1 MIAPRRSTTRP
12 APRRMRLS
20 ASRAG
25 RAGLAYDAATMTVA
39 DRGSRW
45 VTRTVVGIVLATFF
59 SDVGHEMVTAV
70 LPLYLASIGL
80 GPAALGVME
89 GAADLAFSLS
99 KLAGGAVGHH
109 VWRKRPW
116 AAAGYLLTTVGTGMI
131 AFFRD
136 VGAIVVLRTVAW
148 FGRGFRSPLR
158 DFLLADEVG
167 PTHFGRA
174 YGFERSADMVG
185 AVVGPLVAAAL
196 VWSGLPF
203 DQIILWSI
211 VPSALSVGCV
221 IALTR
226 DRDTAPAMPEP
237 TPKGEPA
244 RLPRAFWWFVG
255 GVLLFGLGDFS
266 RTFLIF
272 LAAQAVGESHGTGG
286 LLSTAILLYAAHNLV
301 SALAAYPAGH
311 LGDARSKPKVL
322 VAGYGLGVITNGILA
337 IATGSLA
344 LLVVAILLSGVYIAV
359 EETLEKAVVAE
370 LLPREQRSLGLGIL
384 ASANALGDLGS
395 SLFVGILLAAGSPTL
410 AFWTLAVIGGL
421 GVVWMVALVARRVV

>member
-1 MIAPRRSTTRP
+1 
-12 APRRMRLS
+12 
-20 ASRAG
+20 
-25 RAGLAYDAATMTVA
+25 MTSN
-39 DRGSRW
+39 GGQRW
-45 VTRTVVGIVLATFF
+45 VSRTVIGIVLATFF

-70 LPLYLASIGL
+70 LPLYLASIGF

-99 KLAGGAVGHH
+99 KLAGGAVGHR
-109 VWRKRPW
+109 VDRKQPW
-116 AAAGYLLTTVGTGMI
+116 AAGGYLLTTVGTGLL
-131 AFFRD
+131 AFVR
-136 VGAIVVLRTVAW
+136 GIGPIVSLRTIAW

-174 YGFERSADMVG
+174 FGFERSADMIG

-196 VWSGLPF
+196 VWRGLPF
-203 DQIILWSI
+203 DEVILWSI
-211 VPSALSVGCV
+211 IPSALSVAAIV
-221 IALTR
+221 ALTR
-226 DRDTAPAMPEP
+226 DRPGRDTTAAPPPIAR
-237 TPKGEPA
+237 A
-244 RLPRAFWWFVG
+244 RLPRAFWWFAG

-272 LAAQAVGESHGTGG
+272 LAARSVGESHGAGG
-286 LLSTAILLYAAHNLV
+286 ALSMAVLLYAAHNLV

-322 VAGYGLGVITNGILA
+322 VAGYGLGVVTNTVLA
-337 IATGSLA
+337 LATDSLA

-395 SLFVGILLAAGSPTL
+395 SVFVGVLLAAGSQVVAFGTL
-410 AFWTLAVIGGL
+410 AIVGGL
-421 GVVWMVALVARRVV
+421 GVLWMAILVARRVL

>member
-1 MIAPRRSTTRP
+1 M
-12 APRRMRLS
+12 
-20 ASRAG
+20 ASNG
-25 RAGLAYDAATMTVA
+25 
-39 DRGSRW
+39 GSRW
-45 VTRTVVGIVLATFF
+45 MTRAVIGIVLATFF

-70 LPLYLASIGL
+70 LPLYLASVGL
-80 GPAALGVME
+80 GPAALGAME

-99 KLAGGAVGHH
+99 KLAGGAVGHR
-109 VWRKRPW
+109 VQRKRPW
-116 AAAGYLLTTVGTGMI
+116 AAGGYLLTTVGTGLLALVRGIMPI
-131 AFFRD
+131 MS
-136 VGAIVVLRTVAW
+136 LRTVAW

-174 YGFERSADMVG
+174 YGFERSADMIG

-196 VWSGLPF
+196 VWRGLPF

-211 VPSALSVGCV
+211 IPSALSVGAM
-221 IALTR
+221 IALAR
-226 DRDTAPAMPEP
+226 DRPGDAARPAPSTAR
-237 TPKGEPA
+237 A
-244 RLPRAFWWFVG
+244 RLPRKFWWFVG

-272 LAAQAVGESHGTGG
+272 LVARAVGESHGTGG
-286 LLSTAILLYAAHNLV
+286 LLSTAVLLYAAHNLV
-301 SALAAYPAGH
+301 SAIAAYPAGH

-322 VAGYGLGVITNGILA
+322 VAGYGLGVVTNIVLA
-337 IATGSLA
+337 IATSSLA

-384 ASANALGDLGS
+384 ASANALGDFGS
-395 SLFVGILLAAGSPTL
+395 SVFVGVLLAAGSQAIAFGTL
-410 AFWTLAVIGGL
+410 AIVGGL
-421 GVVWMVALVARRVV
+421 GVVWMAILVARRVL

>member
-1 MIAPRRSTTRP
+1 MP
-12 APRRMRLS
+12 
-20 ASRAG
+20 
-25 RAGLAYDAATMTVA
+25 TMKPS
-39 DRGSRW
+39 GSPRW
-45 VTRTVVGIVLATFF
+45 VTRTVIGIVLATFF

-70 LPLYLASIGL
+70 LPLYLASVGL

-99 KLAGGAVGHH
+99 KLAGGAVGHR
-109 VWRKRPW
+109 VERKRPW
-116 AAAGYLLTTVGTGMI
+116 AAGGYLLTTVGTGLLALVRGI
-131 AFFRD
+131 
-136 VGAIVVLRTVAW
+136 GSIVALRTVAW

-158 DFLLADEVG
+158 DFLLSDEVG

-174 YGFERSADMVG
+174 YGFERSADMIG

-196 VWSGLPF
+196 VWRGLQF
-203 DQIILWSI
+203 DEVILWSI
-211 VPSALSVGCV
+211 IPSALSVGAIV
-221 IALTR
+221 ALTR
-226 DRDTAPAMPEP
+226 DRRDHRDATVAPAP
-237 TPKGEPA
+237 TTRA

-272 LAAQAVGESHGTGG
+272 LAARTVGESHGAGG
-286 LLSTAILLYAAHNLV
+286 LLSTAVLLYAAHNLV

-322 VAGYGLGVITNGILA
+322 VAGYGLGVVTNAVLA
-337 IATGSLA
+337 VATSSLA

-395 SLFVGILLAAGSPTL
+395 SVFVGLLLAAGSQVL
-410 AFWTLAVIGGL
+410 AFSSLAIVGGL
-421 GVVWMVALVARRVV
+421 GVLWMAILVRRRIL